1 VQILVLLLRCQ
12 APFQFKLE
20 VKCALRLRD
29 QVIKVLLLLDALR
42 LLMLL
47 CR

>member
-29 QVIKVLLLLDALR
+29 QVIKVLLLDALR